1 MDVPRL
7 TNTVLPQA
15 NLDGK
20 PSLANILDLNRDT
33 LAAAAV
39 GVAFL
44 QNVWS
49 VTSRRIAED
58 GRGVNM
64 AGLHRGFAF
73 TGGC

>member
-49 VTSRRIAED
+49 VTSRRLAED
-58 GRGVNM
+58 GRGEKDGQYVERLE
-64 AGLHRGFAF
+64 GTR
-73 TGGC
+73 